1 MLLFLVIFVLM
12 CVALVFM
19 NIPFLIIFIPPLKG
33 KKRQLTF
40 RIQSKMSGQ
49 IARCCSTGSGGHS
62 GLHVN
67 TKVGHFMF
75 VQNEEEREKTCVG
88 TVHDRVLKYKHL
100 LVGLRDLWM
109 LTRAY

>member
-1 MLLFLVIFVLM
+1 
-12 CVALVFM
+12 M

-33 KKRQLTF
+33 KKDSWHLEIRVRCL
-40 RIQSKMSGQ
+40 
-49 IARCCSTGSGGHS
+49 ARLQGVAQQEVEATVAYTSTLKS
-62 GLHVN
+62 
-67 TKVGHFMF
+67 GHFMF

-100 LVGLRDLWM
+100 LVGLRDLWT